1 MFLVR
6 PRLDSSTNLLRSGVS
21 NQASNAPTGSR
32 DARGTP
38 RDARPP
44 TRAAGTFAWHG
55 LSLSLPPDWH
65 PLKLEGDRREGYAL
79 FADLE
84 RPRLGLRWK
93 AAPKRG
99 DPAAWVAD
107 AMRREVG
114 RLAAAE
120 AVACAISNLESQ
132 IPSSLL
138 YAEPD
143 PPGRDVWVGH
153 SAASNRLVQ
162 VICHVRDARRR
173 GEIDLAADVL
183 PTLADAPPDG
193 PRRWSVF
200 ELSCV
205 APAGYDLADHALNAG
220 DLSLTFAARRSRLA
234 SALGPPD
241 RMTVRQVAVAS
252 VALGRRP
259 IAGWVA
265 AQREGHKKF
274 YRLRS
279 AVTRPL
285 ALHAADG
292 RPLVGLSSVVPRRRR
307 YGWGWRVAPRLVTI
321 ALHDAARDRLL
332 VGQGHDRRAVRRLL
346 RSVGPHPASVAP
358 SNGRR

>member
-1 MFLVR
+1 MTRRAPDRWADAPR
-6 PRLDSSTNLLRSGVS
+6 PEPTSSLPTSDFPLPTS
-21 NQASNAPTGSR
+21 APFS
-32 DARGTP
+32 
-38 RDARPP
+38 
-44 TRAAGTFAWHG
+44 WHG
-55 LSLSLPPDWH
+55 LSLALPPDWH

-93 AAPKRG
+93 AAPRRG

-120 AVACAISNLESQ
+120 AIPQSQ
-132 IPSSLL
+132 IANPKSEIGIALL
-138 YAEPD
+138 YREPD

-153 SAASNRLVQ
+153 SPASDRLIQ
-162 VICHVRDARRR
+162 VVAHVRDGRRR
-173 GEIDLAADVL
+173 GEVSLAADVL

-205 APAGYDLADHALNAG
+205 APAGFDLDGHALNAG
-220 DLSLTFAARRSRLA
+220 DLSLTFAARRSPLA
-234 SALGPPD
+234 SLLGPPE

-252 VALGRRP
+252 VALSRRP

-279 AVTRPL
+279 AATRPL
-285 ALHAADG
+285 SMRADDG
-292 RPLVGLSSVVPRRRR
+292 RPLAGLSSVVPRRRR
-307 YGWGWRVAPRLVTI
+307 YGWAWRVAPRLVTI
-321 ALHDAARDRLL
+321 ALHDASRDRLL
-332 VGQGHDRRAVRRLL
+332 IGQGHDRRTLRRLL
-346 RSVGPHPASVAP
+346 KSVGPTD
-358 SNGRR
+358 